1 MKKKIGCIILARTGS
16 ERLPNKVLLP
26 VLGKPILYWLIK
38 RIKKIRSIDKIILA
52 TTLNKSDDILVKFAI
67 KNKIK
72 FFRGSENNVVKRL
85 YDAAKKFNLK
95 NILEITGDCPIIDIN
110 IIEQLLD
117 IYKKNSVEYVNN
129 CNYRSYPDG
138 MDVQI
143 FDLNALKK
151 TIKQTKN
158 KIELEHVGLYQMRN
172 PKKFKTINMIAPKNL
187 FFPLLGLTLDEKKD
201 YILLKKIIEY
211 FGKKNPYFTCEE
223 IIRLLSHKKKWNK
236 INSGVK
242 RIGSNI
248 NKNR

>member
-1 MKKKIGCIILARTGS
+1 MRKKVGCIILARTDS
-16 ERLPNKVLLP
+16 RRLPNKVLLP
-26 VLGKPILYWLIK
+26 VLGKPILYWLVK

-117 IYKKNSVEYVNN
+117 IYEKNSVEYVNN

-143 FDLNALKK
+143 FDLNTLKK

-172 PKKFKTINMIAPKNL
+172 PKKFKIINIIAPKNL

-211 FGKKNPYFTCEE
+211 FGKENPYFTCEE
-223 IIRLLSHKKKWNK
+223 VIQLLNNKKEWNK
-236 INSGVK
+236 INSEVR

-248 NKNR
+248 HKNR

>member
-1 MKKKIGCIILARTGS
+1 MRKKVGCIILARTNS
-16 ERLPNKVLLP
+16 RRLPNKVLLP

-52 TTLNKSDDILVKFAI
+52 TTLNKSDDILVNFAI

-151 TIKQTKN
+151 TIKQTKK
-158 KIELEHVGLYQMRN
+158 KIELEHIGLYQMRN

-211 FGKKNPYFTCEE
+211 FGKENPYFTCEE
-223 IIRLLSHKKKWNK
+223 VIRLLNNKKEWNK
-236 INSGVK
+236 INSDVR

-248 NKNR
+248 HKNR

>member
-1 MKKKIGCIILARTGS
+1 MRKKVGCIILARTNS
-16 ERLPNKVLLP
+16 RRLPNKVLLP

-52 TTLNKSDDILVKFAI
+52 TTLNKSDDILVNFAI

-117 IYKKNSVEYVNN
+117 IYEKNSVEYVNN

-143 FDLNALKK
+143 FDVNTLKK

-211 FGKKNPYFTCEE
+211 FGKENPYFTCEE
-223 IIRLLSHKKKWNK
+223 VIRLLNNKKEWNK
-236 INSGVK
+236 INSDVR

-248 NKNR
+248 HKNR

>member
-1 MKKKIGCIILARTGS
+1 MRKKVGCIILARTDS
-16 ERLPNKVLLP
+16 RRLPNKVLLP
-26 VLGKPILYWLIK
+26 VLGKPILYWLVK

-117 IYKKNSVEYVNN
+117 IYEKNSVEYVNN

-143 FDLNALKK
+143 FDLNTLKK
-151 TIKQTKN
+151 N
-158 KIELEHVGLYQMRN
+158 N
-172 PKKFKTINMIAPKNL
+172 
-187 FFPLLGLTLDEKKD
+187 
-201 YILLKKIIEY
+201 
-211 FGKKNPYFTCEE
+211 
-223 IIRLLSHKKKWNK
+223 
-236 INSGVK
+236 
-242 RIGSNI
+242 
-248 NKNR
+248 

>member
-1 MKKKIGCIILARTGS
+1 MKKKIGCIILARTDS

-52 TTLNKSDDILVKFAI
+52 TTLNKSDDILVNFAI

-158 KIELEHVGLYQMRN
+158 KIELEHIGLYQMRN

-211 FGKKNPYFTCEE
+211 FGKENPYFTCEE
-223 IIRLLSHKKKWNK
+223 VIRLLNNKKEWNK
-236 INSGVK
+236 INSDVR

-248 NKNR
+248 HKNR

>member
-1 MKKKIGCIILARTGS
+1 MRKKVGCIILARTNS
-16 ERLPNKVLLP
+16 RRLPNKVLLP

-52 TTLNKSDDILVKFAI
+52 TTLNKSDDILVNFAI

-129 CNYRSYPDG
+129 CNFRSYPDG

-158 KIELEHVGLYQMRN
+158 KIELEHIGLYQMRN

-211 FGKKNPYFTCEE
+211 FGKENPYFTCEE
-223 IIRLLSHKKKWNK
+223 VIRLLNNKKEWNK
-236 INSGVK
+236 INSDVR

-248 NKNR
+248 HKNR

>member
-1 MKKKIGCIILARTGS
+1 MRKKVGCIILARTNS
-16 ERLPNKVLLP
+16 RRLPNKVLLP

-52 TTLNKSDDILVKFAI
+52 TTLNKSDDILVNFAI

-158 KIELEHVGLYQMRN
+158 KIELEHIGLYQMRN

-211 FGKKNPYFTCEE
+211 FGKENPYFTCEE
-223 IIRLLSHKKKWNK
+223 VIRLLNNKKEWNK
-236 INSGVK
+236 INSDVR

-248 NKNR
+248 HKNR